1 MNHLSIVDLREE
13 DRAFAA
19 KAVDFCERIG
29 PEGALLLVG
38 SWAVGFADAW
48 SDLDLW
54 VIGHRGRLMCGEQ
67 ETYDEEGQLFMDR
80 GDYEAHYTFHD
91 IDEIRT
97 KVEQGKDATMW
108 ILSTAKHLHGS
119 TGWLQSVFRHAL
131 EHPREVAEAKL
142 RRELSRYMAAKG
154 GRLAMSARSGDVA
167 TAVAA
172 VGDAIDAVCRICCLA
187 ERKPYPYA
195 KWRVRVA
202 RETTLGQHVFPAI
215 DCAVEAIDEL
225 RTRPS
230 HREYKTW
237 TPIAEL
243 RGLRDT
249 LVEHLRAVGWQG
261 KWLDDLERFVT
272 FPELGAGKK

>member
-1 MNHLSIVDLREE
+1 MNDLPVADLREE

-29 PEGALLLVG
+29 PESALFLVG
-38 SWAVGFADAW
+38 SRPAGFADAW

-54 VIGHRGRLMCGEQ
+54 VIGYRGRLMGSEQ
-67 ETYDEEGQLFMDR
+67 EVCDREGQLFMDR
-80 GDYEAHYTFHD
+80 GDYEAHYTFYD
-91 IDEIRT
+91 IDEIRA
-97 KVEQGKDATMW
+97 KVEQGNDATMW

-119 TGWLQSVFRHAL
+119 ANWLLPVLRHVR
-131 EHPREVAEAKL
+131 EHPRDLAEAKL
-142 RRELSRYMAAKG
+142 RRELSRYMAATG

-202 RETTLGQHVFPAI
+202 RETMLGQHVFPAI
-215 DCAVEAIDEL
+215 DRAIEGIDEL
-225 RTRPS
+225 RTRPP
-230 HREYKTW
+230 HRGFKTW
-237 TPIAEL
+237 TPVAEL
-243 RGLRDT
+243 RGLRDI
-249 LVEHLRAVGWQG
+249 LVEHLTAVGWQG
-261 KWLDDLERFVT
+261 KWLDDPERFVT
-272 FPELGAGKK
+272 FPE